1 MHVTKLKE
9 YGDVIRES
17 PKYSHFTVASD
28 PPTTYMTVQF
38 RGHKLKTT
46 GRSINEVKQ
55 QLAMLLCA
63 ELGLHIACDP

>member
-9 YGDVIRES
+9 YGDAIRES
-17 PKYSHFTVASD
+17 PKYSHFTIASD

-38 RGHKLKTT
+38 GGHKLETT
-46 GRSINEVKQ
+46 GRSIKEAKQ

-63 ELGLHIACDP
+63 ELGLHIPWDL